1 MLPRQQHLFGESMK
15 VTAAIFRDGDKVL
28 LMRRAADQPLAGTW
42 EYPGGK
48 FEYGEDGPT
57 CLHRELSE
65 ELGIDAQI
73 GDLITIAKHTT
84 DSGKVY
90 RTAHIRNQILHRRN
104 PTARPRRYALG
115 VNSRPA
121 SASTITSRFN
131 RIQNIAN
138 VAKKSKQ

>member
-1 MLPRQQHLFGESMK
+1 MK
-15 VTAAIFRDGDKVL
+15 VTAAIFKRGDKVL

-57 CLHRELSE
+57 CLKRELAE

-84 DSGKVY
+84 DSGKVIELHTY
-90 RTAHIRNQILHRRN
+90 EIKSYTGEIQLHVHDDMHWVPIPDLPAHPQL
-104 PTARPRRYALG
+104 
-115 VNSRPA
+115 PA
-121 SASTITSRFN
+121 DLI
-131 RIQNIAN
+131 
-138 VAKKSKQ
+138 VSKTLQL